1 MEEAVPQGLSVLQL
15 PAALRRRLRTT
26 NLNERLNKE
35 IVGGG
40 QKESQNGG
48 HGRAGS
54 CEMASRSQG
63 DAPVCEAAFRST
75 YDVDA
80 ERLARAAR

>member
-1 MEEAVPQGLSVLQL
+1 MPDYRLAAEAEHDLLEIGRYT
-15 PAALRRRLRTT
+15 ARTWS
-26 NLNERLNKE
+26 
-35 IVGGG
+35 VGGG